1 MTFCFLTP
9 KGLMTSKSDKDMRIK
24 IVKIPLPDD
33 VYATAKQ
40 EAARAGFTCVGTKI
54 RRDVERLYR
63 RVEAR
68 RQREA
73 KK

>member
-1 MTFCFLTP
+1 MMET
-9 KGLMTSKSDKDMRIK
+9 DMRIK
-24 IVKIPLPDD
+24 IVKIPLADD
-33 VYATAKQ
+33 VYATAKR
-40 EAARAGFTCVGTKI
+40 EAARAGFTCVGTMI